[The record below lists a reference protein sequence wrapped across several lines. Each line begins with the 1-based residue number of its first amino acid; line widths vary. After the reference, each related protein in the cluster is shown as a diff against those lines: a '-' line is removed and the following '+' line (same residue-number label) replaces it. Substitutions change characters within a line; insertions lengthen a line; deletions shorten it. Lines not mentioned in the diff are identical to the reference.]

1 MSTPVIDR
9 RGAAVR
15 MSELAS
21 KRRRFSI
28 HRTLLELWMAGLVVG
43 SLGLGCGARTGL
55 LAGRRETAEGGVP
68 RTPTAIPPRPQ
79 QARADKIDL
88 LFVID
93 DSGSMRD
100 KQLILARALPDLVD
114 RLINPLCVDPDNLTP
129 ASTQPKSPL
138 SACPGNTLREFN
150 SVQDLHIGVVS
161 TSLGGVGA
169 PSCGVGFSAS
179 PANDRGHLLAPR
191 GAASSRSFLAWDPAQ
206 VGTPPGE
213 KDPTLLR
220 TAVRNLVALGEGGCP
235 YEMPLEAMYRFL
247 VEPEPYARVTVTD
260 CGSGSSPERCAVQ
273 DGVDDELLRERES
286 FLRYD
291 SLVAIVVLTD
301 ENDCSIS
308 AGGQSF
314 HFFDDIGT
322 VPRATSVCATKP
334 NDRCCRSCADAV
346 PAGCADDAECTKG
359 PYGSEEDSGLLRCFD
374 QKRRYGRD
382 YLYPTSRYVDGLTGK
397 MVPGRNGGLVD
408 NPLFHDP
415 RGSASPRDPSLVFV
429 AGVVGVPWQD
439 LAVDPGDPVHL
450 QLKNAEQMLADGT
463 WNLILAD
470 PATGRPPRDPLMI
483 ETTAERTGVQPII
496 GVPVAPSSAPSP
508 TQNPINGHETALGA
522 APMEPQYACIFDL
535 PTPEQGSIDCTSFT
549 GSNRAIC
556 QANDGTYG
564 STQYRGK
571 SYPGVRELEVL
582 RGIGE
587 KAIAASICARNLK
600 DETRDDFGYRPVLR
614 QILDRLRVGLN

>member
-1 MSTPVIDR
+1 MSTELGAQARRQASAVVAGVICL
-9 RGAAVR
+9 
-15 MSELAS
+15 S
-21 KRRRFSI
+21 
-28 HRTLLELWMAGLVVG
+28 
-43 SLGLGCGARTGL
+43 CGAKTGL
-55 LAGRRETAEGGVP
+55 LVSETKATDSGAP
-68 RTPTAIPPRPQ
+68 RPPTAIPPKSQ

-114 RLINPLCVDPDNLTP
+114 RLINPLCVDPDTLAP
-129 ASTQPKSPL
+129 SASQPKDQL
-138 SACPGNTLREFN
+138 AACPGNTLREFN

-179 PANDRGHLLAPR
+179 PANDHGHLRPPR
-191 GAASSRSFLAWDPAQ
+191 TGAASSRGFLAWDPAQ

-213 KDPTLLR
+213 KDPAALE
-220 TAVRNLVALGEGGCP
+220 TAVRNLVTLGEGGCP
-235 YEMPLEAMYRFL
+235 YEMPLEGMYRFL
-247 VEPEPYARVTVTD
+247 VEPEPYAKVTVTD

-273 DGVDDELLRERES
+273 DGIDDELLRERKN

-291 SLVAIVVLTD
+291 SLVAVVVLTD
-301 ENDCSIS
+301 ENDCSLT
-308 AGGQSF
+308 AGGQSY
-314 HFFDDIGT
+314 HNFDDIGT
-322 VPRATSVCATKP
+322 VPRATSVCAKNP
-334 NDRCCRSCADAV
+334 NDRCCRSCADAT
-346 PAGCADDAECTKG
+346 PAGCPEDPECATG
-359 PYGSEEDSGLLRCFD
+359 PYGSDEDSGLLRCFD

-382 YLYPTSRYVDGLTGK
+382 YLYPPSRYIDGLTGK
-397 MVPGRNGGLVD
+397 MVPARNGALVD
-408 NPLFHDP
+408 NPLFNDP
-415 RGSASPRDPSLVFV
+415 SGILPPRDPSLVFM

-439 LAVDPGDPVHL
+439 LAVDPRDATHL
-450 QLKNAEQMLADGT
+450 ELKSPEQMQADGT
-463 WNLILAD
+463 WGLILAD
-470 PATGRPPRDPLMI
+470 PATGRPPRDPLML
-483 ETTAERTGVQPII
+483 EMTDERTGVQPVI
-496 GVPVAPSSAPSP
+496 GVPLAPSSASSP
-508 TQNPINGHETALGA
+508 TANPINGHETALGA

-535 PTPEQGSIDCTSFT
+535 PTPEQGSIDCTGFT

-556 QANDGTYG
+556 QADDGTYG

-587 KAIAASICARNLK
+587 NAIPASICARNLQ